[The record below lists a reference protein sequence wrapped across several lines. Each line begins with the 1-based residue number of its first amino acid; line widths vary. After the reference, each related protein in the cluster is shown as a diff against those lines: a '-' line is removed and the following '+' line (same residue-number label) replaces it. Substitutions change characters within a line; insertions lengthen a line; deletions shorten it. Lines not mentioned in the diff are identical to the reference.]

1 MNPMAT
7 MNTQKNNRALEDDDC
22 FMDDVGNEG
31 INLIGVDYEDET
43 PVEHLK
49 IDEESVRKSKEQFN
63 FKKSTHM
70 NKARSRYMEDDDQ
83 VHMDTEEDAYSK
95 PNLHL
100 G

>member
-7 MNTQKNNRALEDDDC
+7 MNTQKHRGPEEDDC

-31 INLIGVDYEDET
+31 INLIGVDYEDDT
-43 PVEHLK
+43 PVERLK
-49 IDEESVRKSKEQFN
+49 IDEDSVRKSKEQFN
-63 FKKSTHM
+63 FKKSTHIS
-70 NKARSRYMEDDDQ
+70 KARSRYMEEDDQ
-83 VHMDTEEDAYSK
+83 VHMDTEEDMYSK

>member
-1 MNPMAT
+1 MAT

-49 IDEESVRKSKEQFN
+49 IDEESIRKSKEQFN

-70 NKARSRYMEDDDQ
+70 NKARSRYMEEDDQ